1 MHFYLK
7 LWFGVRNVKSISKL
21 FYIPVKS
28 ARLCLIC
35 RFLKFPA
42 AKEITRSL
50 WNPNTFDPLVKQGK
64 QGDTKMFQTKFFTL
78 HNCPK
83 SAESP
88 FTAAR

>member
-1 MHFYLK
+1 MQFCLK
-7 LWFGVRNVKSISKL
+7 VWFGVRNVKSISKL
-21 FYIPVKS
+21 FSIPEKS
-28 ARLCLIC
+28 VRLCLILL
-35 RFLKFPA
+35 LKRPT

-50 WNPNTFDPLVKQGK
+50 WNPSTFDPLVKQGK
-64 QGDTKMFQTKFFTL
+64 QDDTKMFKAKFFTL